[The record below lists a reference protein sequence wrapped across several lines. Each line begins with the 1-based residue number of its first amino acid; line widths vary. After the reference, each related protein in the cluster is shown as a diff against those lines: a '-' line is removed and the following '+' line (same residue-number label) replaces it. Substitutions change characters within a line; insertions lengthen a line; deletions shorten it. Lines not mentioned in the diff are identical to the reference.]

1 MAGYVIH
8 LAIGEEYIRKYRDDI
23 KDKQE
28 FLKGIVAPDRT
39 CDNRKAHYGEKD
51 LVESLRNFLTINKE
65 ELDTDYIKGYFL
77 HLFTDYIF
85 YGKYFKRGHYYQD
98 YDKTNKKIIEKYDL
112 KVPEDLKKY
121 AKFVDGEPEHLKYH
135 FIYEII
141 ELSIKNN
148 IKENMEKVL
157 KGESIL
163 MNTKINFA
171 GIEMKNPVTV
181 ASGTFGYG
189 REYSEFYDLGKIGA
203 IITKGTSL
211 KPRPGNKPSRVCE
224 TPSGM
229 LNSIGLQNP
238 GVEYFAKYDL
248 PFLRKFDTK
257 IIVNACG
264 SSIEEYVEL
273 CKILN
278 TLDIDGVE
286 LNLSC
291 PNVKAGCLAF
301 GTTYEGVKEVTS
313 AVRKVLDKPLIVKL
327 TPNVTDITQTAKG
340 AEDGGADAIS
350 LINTL
355 LGMKID
361 INTRKPVLA
370 NNTGG
375 LSGPA
380 VKPVAVR
387 MVYQAAK
394 AVNIPVMG
402 LGGIVNGEDA
412 IEFMLAGA
420 STISIG
426 CGNFI
431 DPYCAVK
438 TVEQIEEYMK
448 KHNIEDINDI
458 VGKVEMN

>member
-1 MAGYVIH
+1 
-8 LAIGEEYIRKYRDDI
+8 
-23 KDKQE
+23 
-28 FLKGIVAPDRT
+28 
-39 CDNRKAHYGEKD
+39 
-51 LVESLRNFLTINKE
+51 
-65 ELDTDYIKGYFL
+65 
-77 HLFTDYIF
+77 
-85 YGKYFKRGHYYQD
+85 
-98 YDKTNKKIIEKYDL
+98 
-112 KVPEDLKKY
+112 
-121 AKFVDGEPEHLKYH
+121 
-135 FIYEII
+135 
-141 ELSIKNN
+141 
-148 IKENMEKVL
+148 
-157 KGESIL
+157 

-189 REYSEFYDLGKIGA
+189 REYSEFFDLSKLGA

-211 KPRPGNKPSRVCE
+211 KPRSGNKPSRVCE
-224 TPSGM
+224 TTGGM

-327 TPNVTDITQTAKG
+327 TPNVTDITETAKG

-361 INTRKPVLA
+361 IHTRKPVLA

-394 AVNIPVMG
+394 AVKIPIMG

-420 STISIG
+420 STVSIG

-431 DPYCAVK
+431 DPYCSVK
-438 TVEQIEEYMK
+438 TIEGIEEYMK
-448 KHNIEDINDI
+448 KYNIEDINEI
-458 VGKVEMN
+458 IGKVEMN